1 MRAHTESSS
10 KLQGCQVSVG
20 FSVYL
25 KKSKTSLILVLTWLY
40 LQRDQKNQVPRT
52 VFVSIVLATKVT

>member
-10 KLQGCQVSVG
+10 KMKGRHVSVG
-20 FSVYL
+20 FTVYL

-40 LQRDQKNQVPRT
+40 LQRDQKHQVPKT